1 MASPIKLK
9 SHRIFIN
16 APRELVYQTL
26 SAFGRGK
33 VKFDNNE
40 SSRVICRDGD
50 TIIAEFVT
58 KAGPFRYKSIEKVT
72 LEKPER
78 IAFEHLSGPLAY
90 VQEEFVFNDLDG
102 NTELIHNGEF
112 IWKRI
117 PFFGRLGGLLY
128 TKRAFESV
136 IEEHMEQMK
145 QATEARAA
153 RSHVFRRKQ
162 ADTEVCSST

>member
-1 MASPIKLK
+1 MATPIKLK
-9 SHRIFIN
+9 SHRILIN
-16 APRELVYQTL
+16 APRELVYQTM
-26 SAFGRGK
+26 SSFGRGK

-50 TIIAEFVT
+50 TMIAEFIT

-78 IAFEHLSGPLAY
+78 ISFEHLSGPLAY
-90 VQEEFVFNDLDG
+90 VQEEFVFNDIDG

-112 IWKRI
+112 IWSRI
-117 PFFGRLGGLLY
+117 PFFGKLGGMIY
-128 TKRAFESV
+128 TKRAFEKV

-153 RSHVFRRKQ
+153 RSHVFRRKDDK
-162 ADTEVCSST
+162 AEVSPSN